1 MKNTSNKLIV
11 LIIMIFSHQSLAAS
25 FTNFEK
31 YLKNNIR
38 TEGPG
43 IAYIVTKQGKTIYS
57 GAYGMANIEL
67 STPMSTNSVFKL
79 ASITKQF
86 TSAAILILQEQGKMS
101 IKDNIHKYIPNY
113 PTEGHEI
120 TIENLMSHTSGIARN
135 FPDRRKLNKLR
146 KSSTTVD
153 EMLTLFAKEP
163 MQFSP
168 GEKMRYS
175 NIGYVL
181 LGKIIEVVSGQSY
194 AEFIEINIF
203 KKLGM
208 NDSQYDG
215 LQIVPN
221 RATGYH
227 RTRYGYENADWVD
240 SSWRYAAGGLVSTV
254 NDLALWY
261 HSLASGKLISL
272 NSYRQMIEPFK
283 LNDGRQSHYALGL
296 NNFEIHKNKVIAH
309 NGGTSGFSTSAVY
322 FPEQDSYIAVLSNER
337 PSDPQKL
344 LLLLSAEMLGISYP
358 EFKSTK
364 VENSQLK
371 KMMGKYQIGQDSV
384 RRLFEEEGLV
394 YSQRDNGLPYEVIP
408 MSDNSFYFK
417 GSLSYF
423 VIEKDDN
430 DNQVMLYYSSLSE
443 IPERAVKLWLL
454 ESWKGMNMVA
464 IEQEEETL
472 VMVRAS
478 LKNNF

>member
-1 MKNTSNKLIV
+1 
-11 LIIMIFSHQSLAAS
+11 
-25 FTNFEK
+25 
-31 YLKNNIR
+31 
-38 TEGPG
+38 
-43 IAYIVTKQGKTIYS
+43 
-57 GAYGMANIEL
+57 
-67 STPMSTNSVFKL
+67 
-79 ASITKQF
+79 
-86 TSAAILILQEQGKMS
+86 MS

-309 NGGTSGFSTSAVY
+309 NGRTSGFSTSAVY

-358 EFKSTK
+358 EFKSAK

-394 YSQRDNGLPYEVIP
+394 YSQRDDGLPYEVIP

-443 IPERAVKLWLL
+443 IPERAVKL
-454 ESWKGMNMVA
+454 
-464 IEQEEETL
+464 
-472 VMVRAS
+472 
-478 LKNNF
+478 